1 MIVFEE
7 FYFFGRKRKKLIWK
21 KMCYVLIFILIYL
34 FLNIIN
40 DYEVLLVIDFWF
52 WLNCKIKSDYG
63 VFEIWFKFLKYY
75 YIELY

>member
-21 KMCYVLIFILIYL
+21 KNVFFLYNVLVFILVYL

-40 DYEVLLVIDFWF
+40 DYKVLLVIDFWL

-63 VFEIWFKFLKYY
+63 VFEIWFKFLK
-75 YIELY
+75 

>member
-7 FYFFGRKRKKLIWK
+7 FYFFGRKRKIIDLK
-21 KMCYVLIFILIYL
+21 KNVFFLFNVLVFILVYL

-40 DYEVLLVIDFWF
+40 DYEVLLVIDFWL

-63 VFEIWFKFLKYY
+63 VFEIWFKFLK
-75 YIELY
+75 

>member
-21 KMCYVLIFILIYL
+21 KKFFFLYNVLVFILVYL

-40 DYEVLLVIDFWF
+40 DYKVLLVIDFWL

-63 VFEIWFKFLKYY
+63 VFEIWFKFLK
-75 YIELY
+75 